1 MGLLSKFCKYCCNG
15 QICYYKKQSEVEIIY
30 QKISA
35 PLNIL
40 EVVI

>member
-1 MGLLSKFCKYCCNG
+1 MGILSKFCKHCC
-15 QICYYKKQSEVEIIY
+15 CYYKKQSEVEIIY